1 MWDKMLIFNGSMEFV
16 HLGNSDEFKKLFCKY
31 LLSKAKLEFDTFTCT
46 LVDVGKPINLD
57 KTACCRDEN
66 C

>member
-1 MWDKMLIFNGSMEFV
+1 MWDKMLIFNGKMEFV
-16 HLGNSDEFKKLFCKY
+16 YLGNSDEFKKLYCKY
-31 LLSKAKLEFDTFTCT
+31 LLSKAKLEFGTFT